1 MTTVNSFHMGQFAA
15 NQFRLGEEG
24 ESPGMVSIME
34 NGGSPLI
41 FEQRMTGVPQ
51 TPSVNVTPY
60 EMLTPG
66 QQDANVFS
74 TAKKKGKLPK
84 KNLISSV
91 AQSISKGK
99 KSSKGGLESP
109 GGSSQMLASKEKR
122 GSVLVTHQ
130 GTNLIKLNPIG
141 NDDGS
146 PDQERIA
153 LRSNTVTPDLI
164 GRSPDKPS
172 LTIDNKNFMHSPE
185 ALGQWSTT

>member
-1 MTTVNSFHMGQFAA
+1 MTTVFHIGQHPA
-15 NQFRLGEEG
+15 NQFRFGEEG
-24 ESPGMVSIME
+24 ESPGMASNTE

-41 FEQRMTGVPQ
+41 FEQRMNGIPQ

-66 QQDANVFS
+66 QQDANNVFS

-99 KSSKGGLESP
+99 KSSKGGLDTP
-109 GGSSQMLASKEKR
+109 GGSSQLLSSKEKR
-122 GSVLVTHQ
+122 GSVVVTHQ

-146 PDQERIA
+146 PDQDRIL

-164 GRSPDKPS
+164 GRSPEKPT

-185 ALGQWSTT
+185 ALGKWSTT

>member
-1 MTTVNSFHMGQFAA
+1 MTTVNSFQMGQYAG

-24 ESPGMVSIME
+24 ESPGMMSNAE

-41 FEQRMTGVPQ
+41 FEQRMNGVPQ

-109 GGSSQMLASKEKR
+109 LGSSQVLASKEKR
-122 GSVLVTHQ
+122 GSVLVTH
-130 GTNLIKLNPIG
+130 
-141 NDDGS
+141 
-146 PDQERIA
+146 
-153 LRSNTVTPDLI
+153 
-164 GRSPDKPS
+164 
-172 LTIDNKNFMHSPE
+172 
-185 ALGQWSTT
+185 

>member
-1 MTTVNSFHMGQFAA
+1 MTTVNSFQMGQYTA

-24 ESPGMVSIME
+24 ESPGMVSNAE

-41 FEQRMTGVPQ
+41 FEQRMNGVPQ

-109 GGSSQMLASKEKR
+109 LGSSQMLTSKEKR
-122 GSVLVTHQ
+122 GSVVVTH
-130 GTNLIKLNPIG
+130 
-141 NDDGS
+141 
-146 PDQERIA
+146 
-153 LRSNTVTPDLI
+153 
-164 GRSPDKPS
+164 
-172 LTIDNKNFMHSPE
+172 
-185 ALGQWSTT
+185 